1 MAFLWR
7 QYWDQLGVRV
17 IDLGI
22 EPADRVVDALKVFL
36 LLLGVFGPLLLVE
49 GWRRDIAA
57 WLGRE
62 KGWSAGLTKLQALRL
77 GRVPVGRMVFH
88 GRVAWAIPAIL
99 VLAVTATLA
108 VVGRL
113 VLILFVGPTVALVL
127 LAEVLDLGDD
137 LPSGLKLPSLKTGR
151 V

>member
-1 MAFLWR
+1 
-7 QYWDQLGVRV
+7 
-17 IDLGI
+17 
-22 EPADRVVDALKVFL
+22 
-36 LLLGVFGPLLLVE
+36 
-49 GWRRDIAA
+49 
-57 WLGRE
+57 
-62 KGWSAGLTKLQALRL
+62 
-77 GRVPVGRMVFH
+77 MVSH
-88 GRVAWAIPAIL
+88 GRVAWAILAIL

-151 V
+151 VLLLLGLVFFCSFSF